1 MTSVLLQNFRQGF
14 IGMSPLVKI
23 LLLVL
28 LVALFL
34 FFSIVLSFLLAVPI
48 FHLSLGELYR
58 ILADPQPDT
67 LAVLKFFQVMQSV
80 FLFMIPA
87 FLTAWL
93 FSTNTPGYLNTN
105 VKPSGL
111 SLLLALSSLVFA
123 IPLMNAVAQFNTG
136 LNLPDRLEALESI
149 IREME
154 DSAEKLTGLFLHGET
169 LGDLAVNL
177 MMIAILPAL
186 GEELLFRGVLQ
197 RLLTEWTRN
206 SHAGILIGAFVFSF
220 IHFQFYGFIPRFLL
234 GLYFGYLL
242 LWSSS
247 LWIPIAA
254 HFVNNGFAVVYYHF
268 SKAPMG
274 ETGMDQLGTGAN
286 GHTTVYISAF
296 LTFLLIGLI
305 FMHEKNRK
313 AAFQ

>member
-1 MTSVLLQNFRQGF
+1 MTSVILNNFRQGF

-34 FFSIVLSFLLAVPI
+34 LLSTILSFLLAIPI
-48 FHLSLGELYR
+48 FHLSLGELYQ
-58 ILADPQPDT
+58 ILADPQPDAV
-67 LAVLKFFQVMQSV
+67 AVLKFFQVMQSV
-80 FLFMIPA
+80 FLFVFPA
-87 FLTAWL
+87 LLTAWL
-93 FSTNTPGYLNTN
+93 FSNNTTGYLNTN
-105 VKPSGL
+105 VKPSVL
-111 SLLLALSSLVFA
+111 SFLLALSSLVVA
-123 IPLMNAVAQFNTG
+123 IPLMNAIAQFNTG
-136 LNLPDRLEALESI
+136 LSLPDRFESLERI

-169 LGDLAVNL
+169 MGDLAVNL

-206 SHAGILIGAFVFSF
+206 SHAGVLIGAFVFSF

-254 HFVNNGFAVVYYHF
+254 HFMNNGFAVVYYHF

-274 ETGMDQLGTGAN
+274 ETDMDQLGTGIN
-286 GHTTVYISAF
+286 GHTMVYISAF
-296 LTFLLIGLI
+296 LTFMLIGMI
-305 FMHEKNRK
+305 FIHEKNRK
-313 AAFQ
+313 AALH